1 MGRKKQNKTTPAPEP
16 AATTSL
22 GSLLGGLGFSASQ
35 TPASEPLA
43 APAPSNSPLDLSA
56 SRGLKLQMERKGRRG
71 KSVTMLEGVHDSQSA
86 DIARAL
92 RKELG
97 CGVSVKDGVLTIQGD
112 QSARVRAWLL
122 SNGAPRVKGT

>member
-1 MGRKKQNKTTPAPEP
+1 MGRKKRQKAEPSPQP
-16 AATTSL
+16 AATTSM
-22 GSLLGGLGFSASQ
+22 GSLLGGLGFSASP
-35 TPASEPLA
+35 TPEPEAA
-43 APAPSNSPLDLSA
+43 APPPPPTNPLDLSA

-71 KSVTMLEGVHDSQSA
+71 KSVTVLEGVTASQSE
-86 DIARAL
+86 DVARAL

-97 CGVSVKDGVLTIQGD
+97 CGVSAKDGVLTIQGD